1 MCSSDLTDFPIL
13 EKWVTQGYI
22 AKAGQMLALTPQG
35 LGLSD
40 FLGPQLISPEIAELM
55 EKWEEANG

>member
-1 MCSSDLTDFPIL
+1 MGDARLYSEGGADAS
-13 EKWVTQGYI
+13 
-22 AKAGQMLALTPQG
+22 LTPQG

-55 EKWEEANG
+55 EKDGRSKW